1 MAGPIDPRL
10 LRRASATRGFLVA
23 GVAVGSATAILTLG
37 QAWLLSRSVAGIFD
51 TGSLDGLWTAA
62 LLLLAVFAGKALLS
76 WLHQWIA
83 HRTSAAVKSQLRRDI
98 IGARLAHPVDSPTTT
113 GGLITLVTQGLDALD
128 GYYSKYLPQLVL
140 AVTVPIIIGV
150 AILSS
155 DFWSAVIVAVTMPLI
170 PVFMALVGWT
180 TEKLTKRRWAV
191 QTRLAH
197 HFADLVT
204 GLPTLQVFGRAKAQA
219 RGLKETEEAHVRETM
234 ATLRVSFL
242 SAGVLELL
250 STLSVAVIAVTIGF
264 RVVFGELDLATA
276 LFVLILAPE
285 AYLPIRQVGVHYH
298 DSADGVAAAKAAFKL
313 IDAHEPEGIAGVGE
327 AAKLVFGKDAPAALE
342 AAESAVAAAS
352 ASQPT
357 STFTMAGVPLLSIR
371 NLTHTYPDTT
381 APALQPIS
389 FDVAPGEVLA
399 IAGGSGGGKTTLI
412 NALLGFLTPT
422 GGELLVDGEPIRDWT
437 TWRSHVAFVGQFPG
451 LVNGDIADNVR
462 LGSPQASDA
471 EVRAALDAAGAP
483 ELALDHSVG
492 DNAEGV
498 SSGERRRIATA
509 RALLRITRDHGRLL
523 ILDEPTAGL
532 DPDAEATLL
541 VSLRSSEVAVIVVSH
556 RPAVLSAA
564 DRVITVEAPEPELA
578 EPEIAEPE
586 VAEPDEI
593 PVEEATAAPEP
604 DTAIDGELDGD
615 AVEDSEPADPDAAGE
630 AAATETATPEATG
643 LIRSLL
649 DAVPRSRKW
658 LALSIFLAFSATA
671 AQVALMGTSA
681 WLLTFAALIVPPLF
695 LQTPAVLVRF
705 FAISRAALRYAERLA
720 SHNLALRMQSA
731 LRLVTYE
738 RLAGTTLLGRRR
750 GDLLTRVVADVEA
763 VKDLMVRVW
772 IPFISATGVILVT
785 GLGMALISPATGL
798 VVLASA
804 AAAGLLLPWLAQ
816 RGSAKADAE
825 AVPLRGELGNAVHEI
840 ATAAPDLVAYGA
852 DETYA
857 EKLLAID
864 AKLSADEA
872 RSTWVRGITTAG
884 QLLAAGLAVIGALL
898 IGSVQAHDGVLMP
911 QMMDWITN
919 MVFLNATP
927 PPMSAMQA
935 TVLAVLVLTP
945 LALHEALSNLVQAA
959 QVNTRAQAA
968 LTRVEEI
975 LDADP
980 VGAGDLPALA
990 EPVADPGLSLHD
1002 LCVGWPGQEPTQTG
1016 LNIELSRGEIVGLVG
1031 PSGVGKTT
1039 VAATLLGLIPPVDGE
1054 AEIRGRVGYL
1064 PQDAHIFT
1072 TSIAEN
1078 VMIGN
1083 KFATREEV
1091 VAALQ
1096 RSGLALD
1103 PDRLVG
1109 ETGAHL
1115 SGGEARRVALARLL
1129 VGDFQVLILDEPT
1142 EHLDLLTATA
1152 LMDDIWQNTSDAAVL
1167 VITHDPAVI
1176 SRCDRVITLSPAA
1189 VQV

>member
-51 TGSLDGLWTAA
+51 TGSLDGLWIAA

-150 AILSS
+150 AILTS

-180 TEKLTKRRWAV
+180 TETITKRRWAV

-219 RGLKETEEAHVRETM
+219 RGLKETEAAHVRETM

-298 DSADGVAAAKAAFKL
+298 DSADGVAAAKSAFAL
-313 IDAHEPEGIAGVGE
+313 IDAHEPERVSVGA
-327 AAKLVFGKDAPAALE
+327 AAKLVFSEQPGSTVSDAPSTNAHLE
-342 AAESAVAAAS
+342 AA
-352 ASQPT
+352 
-357 STFTMAGVPLLSIR
+357 STGGPLLSVR
-371 NLTHTYPDTT
+371 GLTHTYPGTDV
-381 APALQPIS
+381 PALQPIS
-389 FDVAPGEVLA
+389 FDIAAGEVVA

-412 NALLGFLTPT
+412 NSLLGFLSPS
-422 GGELLVDGEPIRDWT
+422 GGELLVDGAAVSDWPA
-437 TWRSHVAFVGQFPG
+437 WRRQVAYVGQFPG
-451 LVNGDIADNVR
+451 LVNGTIADNVR
-462 LGSPQASDA
+462 LGSPDA
-471 EVRAALDAAGAP
+471 TDADLRAALDAAGAP
-483 ELALDHSVG
+483 ELSLDHSVG

-509 RALLRITRDHGRLL
+509 RALLRIDRDHGRLL

-541 VSLRSSEVAVIVVSH
+541 ESLRNSGVAVIVVSH

-564 DRVITVEAPEPELA
+564 DRVITVEAVEA
-578 EPEIAEPE
+578 EDSTESPSDE
-586 VAEPDEI
+586 VA
-593 PVEEATAAPEP
+593 PVDGQDPMVAD
-604 DTAIDGELDGD
+604 DT
-615 AVEDSEPADPDAAGE
+615 
-630 AAATETATPEATG
+630 AATEPSTDSPDEAQDPGPSQDLSAETAEASADSS
-643 LIRSLL
+643 LIRSLM
-649 DAVPRSRKW
+649 DAVPKSRKW

-731 LRLVTYE
+731 LRMVTYQ

-772 IPFISATGVILVT
+772 IPFISATGVILLT
-785 GLGMALISPATGL
+785 GLALGLISPGSGL

-804 AAAGLLLPWLAQ
+804 AVAGLLLPWLAQ

-840 ATAAPDLVAYGA
+840 ASAAPDLVAYGA
-852 DETYA
+852 DSVYT

-864 AKLSADEA
+864 GKLRDDEA

-884 QLLAAGLAVIGALL
+884 QLLAAGVAVVGALL
-898 IGSVQAHDGVLMP
+898 IGGAQAHDGVLMP

-927 PPMSAMQA
+927 PPMYAMQA

-968 LTRVEEI
+968 LARVEEI
-975 LDADP
+975 LDAEP
-980 VGAGDLPALA
+980 VGAGDLPSLP
-990 EPVADPGLSLHD
+990 EPVAEPGLSLQD
-1002 LCVGWPGQEPTQTG
+1002 LSVGWPGQDPVQTG
-1016 LNIELSRGEIVGLVG
+1016 LNLELARGEIVGLVG
-1031 PSGVGKTT
+1031 PSGIGKTT
-1039 VAATLLGLIPPVDGE
+1039 VAATVLGLIPPVSGE
-1054 AEIRGRVGYL
+1054 AVIRGRVGYL

-1072 TSIAEN
+1072 TSVAEN
-1078 VMIGN
+1078 VKIGN
-1083 KFATREEV
+1083 KSATDAQVR
-1091 VAALQ
+1091 AALQ
-1096 RSGLALD
+1096 RSGLAVD
-1103 PDRLVG
+1103 PNRLVG

-1129 VGDFQVLILDEPT
+1129 VGEFQVLILDEPT

-1176 SRCDRVITLSPAA
+1176 SRCDRVITLA
-1189 VQV
+1189 